1 MADAR
6 KPVTDTLFRE
16 LATQFGFDP
25 AVLAG
30 FTEVEAG
37 GAGYDAKTG
46 KLLIQFEPLHFR
58 LNLPKAVR
66 AQVNAAVSAVA
77 AGKATPE
84 QATLA
89 ANWKITQANGVDS
102 QGPERAAFNAAFA
115 IHPTAAMLGTSYGM
129 TQIMGFNHALCG
141 YATVDD
147 MVDAFRL
154 QGEAEHVRAMVRF
167 INSKGALRK
176 AVKAKDWKTMAYYY
190 NGERYALNNYH
201 IKLEKAYRKH
211 QARFA

>member
-1 MADAR
+1 MATVLP
-6 KPVTDTLFRE
+6 PVTGQLFRE
-16 LATQFGFDP
+16 LAAQYGFDP

-37 GAGYDAKTG
+37 GAGYDKKNG

-66 AQVNAAVSAVA
+66 ATVNLAVAAVT
-77 AGKATPE
+77 AGKATDA
-84 QATLA
+84 QKTLA
-89 ANWKITQANGVDS
+89 LNWKITQENGVDS
-102 QGPERAAFNAAFA
+102 QVPERAAFNAAFA
-115 IHPTAAMLGTSYGM
+115 IHPTAAMLATSYGM

-141 YATVDD
+141 YATVDE

-154 QGEAEHVRAMVRF
+154 KGEAEHVRAMVRF
-167 INSKGALRK
+167 INSKPALRK

-190 NGERYALNNYH
+190 NGERYAIQGYH
-201 IKLEKAYRKH
+201 LKLEKAYLKH
-211 QARFA
+211 RARYA